1 MWLLQVTFNPR
12 RARRFAS
19 HATASATTT
28 KSRKAKVVALHALQ
42 ALNGTSSCRALMPRC
57 MRRIWVAS
65 RAGTP
70 GSCPQQTRLRASAR
84 KVRDQTPGVR
94 MATLVD
100 WNAMQATTTSKAW
113 ADRCRACS
121 ASGAGTCGLHAA
133 HARSITSVDSVC
145 RRAKNVREGRSRSVC
160 STISPVIASTDS
172 DSWRAR
178 SCKPHGKA
186 HPLGSAWIFIR
197 VYAGTSNKVV
207 CDGKLEQ
214 PRPRGRCRIT
224 CAPGFVRTQEYR
236 RQPCTSD
243 EGTRDDAWTML
254 QTSSDFAL
262 AYCSP

>member
-1 MWLLQVTFNPR
+1 MLGWPLSWIGMLCRLLQPARRGRTGAAHVLR
-12 RARRFAS
+12 RAPA
-19 HATASATTT
+19 
-28 KSRKAKVVALHALQ
+28 
-42 ALNGTSSCRALMPRC
+42 
-57 MRRIWVAS
+57 
-65 RAGTP
+65 
-70 GSCPQQTRLRASAR
+70 
-84 KVRDQTPGVR
+84 
-94 MATLVD
+94 
-100 WNAMQATTTSKAW
+100 
-113 ADRCRACS
+113 
-121 ASGAGTCGLHAA
+121 HAA
-133 HARSITSVDSVC
+133 HASGFTSVDSVC

-178 SCKPHGKA
+178 SCKPQCKA
-186 HPLGSAWIFIR
+186 RPLDSAWIFIH

-224 CAPGFVRTQEYR
+224 CAPGFVRTQEDR

>member
-1 MWLLQVTFNPR
+1 
-12 RARRFAS
+12 
-19 HATASATTT
+19 
-28 KSRKAKVVALHALQ
+28 
-42 ALNGTSSCRALMPRC
+42 
-57 MRRIWVAS
+57 
-65 RAGTP
+65 
-70 GSCPQQTRLRASAR
+70 
-84 KVRDQTPGVR
+84 

-100 WNAMQATTTSKAW
+100 WTAMQATTTSKAW
-113 ADRCRACS
+113 VDRCRACS
-121 ASGAGTCGLHAA
+121 ASGAGTCGHA
-133 HARSITSVDSVC
+133 SGLTSVDSVC

-186 HPLGSAWIFIR
+186 RPLGSAWIFIR

-236 RQPCTSD
+236 RQPARAMKARGMMRGLCC
-243 EGTRDDAWTML
+243 RL
-254 QTSSDFAL
+254 QASSPWHIAPHDG
-262 AYCSP
+262 